1 MKRKSH
7 ENVKLSAFSSKPKKN
22 PNKFK
27 KKRPTNVLL
36 TSVSSFRSNS
46 EKRQKCV
53 SIFLEMS
60 NDLLS
65 ILQKNKGKKKYYPFQ
80 NLKNSTYILL
90 GL

>member
-7 ENVKLSAFSSKPKKN
+7 EKFNSVLSVQNQKKSRKN
-22 PNKFK
+22 
-27 KKRPTNVLL
+27 RPVNVLL

-46 EKRQKCV
+46 EKRQNCV

-80 NLKNSTYILL
+80 NLKNSTYIRNSR
-90 GL
+90 GR

>member
-1 MKRKSH
+1 MKMLNS
-7 ENVKLSAFSSKPKKN
+7 VLSVQNLKKTPTSSR
-22 PNKFK
+22 

-80 NLKNSTYILL
+80 NLKNSTYIHSEL
-90 GL
+90 